1 MNDESV
7 SSVTFVHQLAD
18 QLNTQMESVDIVV
31 WVLIISAA
39 LLAFVVLYNLTN
51 ININERISE
60 IATIKVLGFR
70 NKEVYDYVFREN
82 TILSVIGTLI
92 GLFLGVF
99 LHHFIMNTVEV
110 DMIMFVRTIRPI
122 SFVFAIVLTMM
133 FTYLIDLFMRRVLRR
148 IDMVSSLKSI
158 E

>member
-1 MNDESV
+1 
-7 SSVTFVHQLAD
+7 
-18 QLNTQMESVDIVV
+18 
-31 WVLIISAA
+31 
-39 LLAFVVLYNLTN
+39 
-51 ININERISE
+51 
-60 IATIKVLGFR
+60 
-70 NKEVYDYVFREN
+70 
-82 TILSVIGTLI
+82 
-92 GLFLGVF
+92 
-99 LHHFIMNTVEV
+99 MNTVEV

>member
-1 MNDESV
+1 M
-7 SSVTFVHQLAD
+7 
-18 QLNTQMESVDIVV
+18 